1 MNQNKPYRV
10 LSLDGGGMRGL
21 YTASVLQSLVNRFSR
36 SNSGNKDIGKG
47 FDLIAG
53 TSTGGI
59 LACGL
64 AAGIPINRIMELYSK
79 KGNRI
84 FTDPFPSKEVLKK
97 LWWMFKNSRKAVN
110 SNKVL
115 IQELQNIFHKQ
126 NDFTLVDDK
135 T

>member
-64 AAGIPINRIMELYSK
+64 AAGVPIKNIIELYSK
-79 KGNRI
+79 KG
-84 FTDPFPSKEVLKK
+84 
-97 LWWMFKNSRKAVN
+97 
-110 SNKVL
+110 
-115 IQELQNIFHKQ
+115 
-126 NDFTLVDDK
+126 
-135 T
+135 